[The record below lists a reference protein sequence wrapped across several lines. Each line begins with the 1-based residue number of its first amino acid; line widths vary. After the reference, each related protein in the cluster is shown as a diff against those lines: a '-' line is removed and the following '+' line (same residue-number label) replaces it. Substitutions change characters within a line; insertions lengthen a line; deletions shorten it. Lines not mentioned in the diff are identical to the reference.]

1 MIARH
6 LLKLPGASRLLSRMP
21 SLPVSLR
28 VEYDLWPDPAYG
40 YGLQSGARLAKVLG
54 VPRITAM
61 EWGIV
66 QGDRTVQME
75 RIAPQ
80 VSAHFG
86 VDIAVAAFD
95 TGRGLPPPVDFRDC
109 PHVWAEGFYTTDIE
123 RVRGRVSTT
132 QLCFGDVGSG
142 IAGYL
147 AEADA
152 APVGFVAC
160 NLDYY
165 SLASTAL
172 DALASAPQEKRLP
185 RILMLFD
192 DLVFP
197 ERACHNEWTGELRAI
212 NEFNAS
218 HEYMKVAPL
227 RWLEWMRHTRGPWHQ
242 MVYVLHD
249 FSHPQYNVLV
259 TPEGYRHR
267 QM

>member
-6 LLKLPGASRLLSRMP
+6 LLKLPGAGRLLSRIP
-21 SLPVSLR
+21 SLPVAMR
-28 VEYDLWPDPAYG
+28 VEYDLWSDPAYG
-40 YGLQSGARLAKVLG
+40 YGLQSGAKLAKALG
-54 VPRITAM
+54 IPHITAM

-66 QGDRTVQME
+66 QGDRTVEME
-75 RIAPQ
+75 RIAP
-80 VSAHFG
+80 VVAAHFG
-86 VDIAVAAFD
+86 VAISVAAFD

-109 PHVWAEGFYTTDIE
+109 PHVWGEGFYTTDID
-123 RVRGRVSTT
+123 RVRSRVGSV
-132 QLCFGDVGSG
+132 QLCFGDVGSCIG
-142 IAGYL
+142 GFL
-147 AEADA
+147 AEPAT

-165 SLASTAL
+165 SLASAAL
-172 DALASAPQEKRLP
+172 DALASAPQDRRLP

-212 NEFNAS
+212 NEFNAT

-227 RWLEWMRHTRGPWHQ
+227 RWLEWMRHSRGPWHQ